1 MQDEVKAIMADV
13 LGIDPS
19 SIDDSSSTDTIETWD
34 SLAHINL
41 VSALEQNFNVKLEVS
56 EIETMISF
64 SAIIET
70 LEQRI

>member
-19 SIDDSSSTDTIETWD
+19 SIDDNSSTDTIETWD

>member
-19 SIDDSSSTDTIETWD
+19 SIDDTSSTDTIETWD

>member
-19 SIDDSSSTDTIETWD
+19 SIDDTSSTDTIETWD

-64 SAIIET
+64 PAIIET